1 MDATEITTK
10 SALVRSRIPG
20 VEYVINPY
28 TGCGHGCRYCYA
40 VFMRKYSRRHQNAE
54 WGSFVEVKTNIVD
67 VLRSELARKRK
78 TATAILS
85 SVCDPYQP
93 AERIYKLTR
102 GCIEALR
109 EYGWGIEIL
118 TRSPLVTRD
127 IDLLKTCIGASVGF
141 SIPTDDDRVRA
152 VLEPRSPTISARLEA
167 LRRVHDA
174 GIPTW
179 VFIAPMLPMNP
190 QRLAEQI
197 LPLITHALIDPLNYR
212 GQVAGLFRRHGWDY
226 ALSDDYAARTGAQLA
241 ERLGAKA
248 RHA

>member
-1 MDATEITTK
+1 MSEC
-10 SALVRSRIPG
+10 S
-20 VEYVINPY
+20 
-28 TGCGHGCRYCYA
+28 CR
-40 VFMRKYSRRHQNAE
+40 R
-54 WGSFVEVKTNIVD
+54 
-67 VLRSELARKRK
+67 
-78 TATAILS
+78 
-85 SVCDPYQP
+85 P
-93 AERIYKLTR
+93 
-102 GCIEALR
+102 
-109 EYGWGIEIL
+109 
-118 TRSPLVTRD
+118 PLVTRD